1 MINYFKIL
9 RPTNLLITFVCI
21 LMTAD
26 LLDSLTL
33 HITPFIIVILL
44 IAGFANIVNDI
55 IDYKIDKTNQ
65 LNRPICTDKIS
76 LNTAYIYASIIL
88 ILALFI
94 MFYYNF
100 NYVTQQLILC
110 INLPLIVLYTSF
122 FKKIPLLGNLVIAFI
137 LSMVFITTV
146 QYLNKEF
153 YDIMPATVLAFLLML
168 IREIVKDIADSKGDA
183 KYNIKTLA
191 VKFGLRITFIIICLF
206 TIILT
211 LISVSFYFTHSSY
224 KEEYLISLIIFVLF
238 PLFYHI
244 YKLYKNTTPTYCI
257 YLSKVLKLIT
267 IFGVIVLYLTNV

>member
-21 LMTAD
+21 LITAD

-33 HITPFIIVILL
+33 NITPFIIVILL

-55 IDYKIDKTNQ
+55 IDYKIDKANQ

-122 FKKIPLLGNLVIAFI
+122 FK
-137 LSMVFITTV
+137 
-146 QYLNKEF
+146 
-153 YDIMPATVLAFLLML
+153 MPATVLAFLLML